1 MKKLKIFIIFFCLC
15 LKVFTQIDEEN
26 FSLFFSNFISSSI
39 PKDIIDN
46 ILKNNEEFCKE
57 LKHVL
62 DIDTDNLLVLVDKNH
77 FLDKDYIPKDI
88 INLSELKNR
97 AYSISSILVTQKIK
111 NIKTIIY
118 IRDVNDIRLAK
129 IAESPLQKMSIA
141 AKKDKITLVVSSA
154 YRSFEYQTT
163 LFDKY
168 VKKDGKQKAMTY
180 SAMPGTSQ
188 HQLGTTI
195 DFGTINDSF
204 AYTPQGKWL
213 YKNAYKYGWSLSY
226 PKGYEK
232 VTGYKWEC
240 WHYRYIGVEA
250 CKLQKKWFND
260 IQQYMLEFIYEWK
273 KAGLNQKM

>member
-15 LKVFTQIDEEN
+15 LKVFAQIDEEN
-26 FSLFFSNFISSSI
+26 FSLFFSNFTSSSI
-39 PKDIIDN
+39 PKDVIDN
-46 ILKNNEEFCKE
+46 ILKNKEEFYKE

-154 YRSFEYQTT
+154 YRSFEYQTK